1 MIVGL
6 LLPEVKQG
14 GVETSVLDLAK
25 YLKLQKGIVPIV
37 ISSGG
42 DKISELKKLK
52 IKHIKFPA
60 KTKNPIKMFFNV
72 FKLVKILKKEKINI
86 LHAHSRAPA
95 WVGWFA
101 SKKTGIPFLTTFHGI
116 YGHKSAI
123 KKLYNGAMLRGKKVI
138 AVSKF
143 TESHIKKV
151 YPYAKNKVVT
161 IPRWIDLKKF
171 SGRSVSEDKMTLFR
185 KKYNLQKNIP
195 VITIVARLRRLKG
208 QDYFIKALSKIKG
221 DFRALIVG
229 GGDGG
234 EYEKSLYNLV
244 RKYKLRKRI
253 FFVGASFDT
262 PEFYK
267 LSTVVV
273 SATSTKPETFG
284 LTTLEAMA
292 MGVPVVATAHGGSL
306 ELVKSGKTGFF
317 ARPCDSKNLAS
328 AIKKVL
334 KLSDA
339 KYRLM
344 QKECILFAKQFSR
357 DKMCKKVLDVYK
369 SLVMNKDLK

>member
-1 MIVGL
+1 
-6 LLPEVKQG
+6 
-14 GVETSVLDLAK
+14 
-25 YLKLQKGIVPIV
+25 
-37 ISSGG
+37 
-42 DKISELKKLK
+42 
-52 IKHIKFPA
+52 
-60 KTKNPIKMFFNV
+60 
-72 FKLVKILKKEKINI
+72 
-86 LHAHSRAPA
+86 
-95 WVGWFA
+95 
-101 SKKTGIPFLTTFHGI
+101 
-116 YGHKSAI
+116 
-123 KKLYNGAMLRGKKVI
+123 
-138 AVSKF
+138 
-143 TESHIKKV
+143 
-151 YPYAKNKVVT
+151 
-161 IPRWIDLKKF
+161 
-171 SGRSVSEDKMTLFR
+171 MTLFR

-195 VITIVARLRRLKG
+195 VITIVGRIRRLKG

-244 RKYKLRKRI
+244 RKYKLRKRV
-253 FFVGASFDT
+253 FFVGATLDT

-306 ELVKSGKTGFF
+306 ELIKSGKTGFF
-317 ARPCDSKNLAS
+317 AKPCNSKNLAS

-344 QKECILFAKQFSR
+344 QKECVSFAKRFSR
-357 DKMCKKVLDVYK
+357 DKMCKKVLDVYRDISNGK
-369 SLVMNKDLK
+369 